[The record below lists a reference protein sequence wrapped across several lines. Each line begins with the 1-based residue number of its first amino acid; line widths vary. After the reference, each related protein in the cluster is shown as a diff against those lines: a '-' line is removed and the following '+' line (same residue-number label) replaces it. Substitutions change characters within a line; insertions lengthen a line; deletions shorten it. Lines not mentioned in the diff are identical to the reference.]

1 MWREEGG
8 VDLEGLGIMS
18 MAMAVVLSGMP
29 QERVLYVP
37 GWHRCG
43 RGKDEA
49 FRSVQAAF
57 PDALVEVR
65 DWAGNAS
72 WRTARENADREAE
85 LLAAELAALP
95 EEERDSLV
103 VVGHS
108 LGGRIVVRALSRLND
123 RGCKVK
129 QAVVLAAALPCDD
142 GGIVGFAAA
151 SCVPAVIVRNP
162 RDPILKYA
170 YRPFGGERV
179 HALGAAGPAAP
190 IANCQV
196 VTVDPATV
204 GETPLDALW
213 AKIGW
218 FRTVAVHY
226 APFYLERLRK
236 HLARGAS

>member
-1 MWREEGG
+1 M
-8 VDLEGLGIMS
+8 V
-18 MAMAVVLSGMP
+18 MAVVLSGMP

-43 RGKDEA
+43 RGEDEA

-95 EEERDSLV
+95 EEERDGLV

-108 LGGRIVVRALSRLND
+108 LGGRIVVRALSRVND

-142 GGIVGFAAA
+142 ESIGGFAAA
-151 SCVPAVIVRNP
+151 SRAPAVIVRNP
-162 RDPILKYA
+162 WDPMLKYC
-170 YRPFGGERV
+170 YRTFGGEGA
-179 HALGAAGPAAP
+179 HALGATGPAAP

-204 GETPLDALW
+204 RETPLDALW

-236 HLARGAS
+236 HQDQVLRKCLKRVPSTRSI

>member
-1 MWREEGG
+1 M
-8 VDLEGLGIMS
+8 V
-18 MAMAVVLSGMP
+18 MAVVLSGMP

-43 RGKDEA
+43 RGEDEA

-85 LLAAELAALP
+85 LLAAELSALP
-95 EEERDSLV
+95 EEERDGLV

-142 GGIVGFAAA
+142 ESIGGFAAA
-151 SCVPAVIVRNP
+151 SRAPAVIVRNP
-162 RDPILKYA
+162 WDPMLKYC
-170 YRPFGGERV
+170 YRTFGGEGA
-179 HALGAAGPAAP
+179 HALGATGPAAP

-204 GETPLDALW
+204 RETPLDALW

-236 HLARGAS
+236 HQDQVLRKCLKRVPSTRSI